1 MASALIIRQK
11 FIISILMTSHSLGKA
26 PKRPAVVLQTIGPDD
41 VGQRLD
47 NYLLRWAKGV
57 PKSHVYRLIRAGEVR
72 VNKKRAEPTTR
83 LVEGDIVRLPPVRI
97 ATPERV
103 QAGQNF
109 ARAQQYAAQIP
120 ILYEDDVLLIIDK
133 PAGLAVHGGSGI
145 ALGVIET
152 LRLTRPEL
160 HFLELVHRLDRDTS
174 GVLLL
179 AKRRSALVEMHR
191 QIREGL
197 TDKRYWLLAHGKIET
212 GARVMQLKFPL
223 HKFLLANG
231 ERRVRV
237 DAEGLPSHTAVRVT
251 QLFAGE
257 AGALSLAEAQLKTGR
272 THQIRVHL
280 QRLGHPI
287 LGDDKY
293 GLEEEDRR
301 LKSKRLYLHA
311 HLVGFVHPR
320 SGAKMRIESPLP
332 AEFNALLKRLKVEP
346 SSSNPAAT
354 P

>member
-1 MASALIIRQK
+1 
-11 FIISILMTSHSLGKA
+11 MTSISSAKSPIA
-26 PKRPAVVLQTIGPDD
+26 PTVVLQTIGPDEA
-41 VGQRLD
+41 GQRLD
-47 NYLLRWAKGV
+47 NFLLRWAKGV
-57 PKSHVYRLIRAGEVR
+57 PKSHVYRLIRSGEVR
-72 VNKKRAEPTTR
+72 VNKKRAEPATR
-83 LVEGDIVRLPPVRI
+83 LIEGDIVRLPPVRI

-103 QAGQNF
+103 ESGQNA
-109 ARAQQYAAQIP
+109 ARAQQYAAQMP
-120 ILYEDDVLLIIDK
+120 ILYEDEVLLIIDK

-197 TDKRYWLLAHGKIET
+197 TDKRYWLMAHGKIEA

-223 HKFLLANG
+223 HKYLLANG

-237 DAEGLPSHTAVRVT
+237 DPEGLPSHTALRVT
-251 QLFAGE
+251 QTMKRE
-257 AGALSLAEAQLKTGR
+257 GAAITLAEAQLKTGR

-280 QRLGHPI
+280 LKLGHAI

-293 GLEEEDRR
+293 GFEDQDKAI
-301 LKSKRLYLHA
+301 KSKRLYLHA
-311 HLVGFVHPR
+311 HLAGFTHPR
-320 SGAKMRIESPLP
+320 TGEKMRIESPLP
-332 AEFNALLKRLKVEP
+332 AEF
-346 SSSNPAAT
+346 AAMMKT
-354 P
+354 FEQ

>member
-1 MASALIIRQK
+1 
-11 FIISILMTSHSLGKA
+11 MTSISSAKSPLA
-26 PKRPAVVLQTIGPDD
+26 PTVVLQTIGPDEA
-41 VGQRLD
+41 GQRLD
-47 NYLLRWAKGV
+47 NFLLRWAKGV
-57 PKSHVYRLIRAGEVR
+57 PKSHVYRLIRSGEVR
-72 VNKKRAEPTTR
+72 VNKKRAEPATR
-83 LVEGDIVRLPPVRI
+83 LIEGDIVRLPPVRI

-103 QAGQNF
+103 QSGQNA
-109 ARAQQYAAQIP
+109 ARAQQYAAQMP
-120 ILYEDDVLLIIDK
+120 ILYEDEVLLIIDK

-197 TDKRYWLLAHGKIET
+197 TDKRYWLMAHGKIDT
-212 GARVMQLKFPL
+212 DARVMQLKFPL
-223 HKFLLANG
+223 HKYLLANG

-251 QLFAGE
+251 QVFEGDAI
-257 AGALSLAEAQLKTGR
+257 AISLAEAQLKTGR

-280 QRLGHPI
+280 QRIGHPI

-311 HLVGFVHPR
+311 HLVGFIHPR
-320 SGAKMRIESPLP
+320 TGAKMRIESPLP
-332 AEFNALLKRLKVEP
+332 AEFNALLKALTIGTVINDKV
-346 SSSNPAAT
+346 AT